1 MNKIVPKV
9 AWQLVIIVI
18 TRIPSDSDPYLIE
31 IESESNSWNSTWYQ
45 SICLNYITPSRRIW
59 LIHVIHGRSSWRDIA
74 NYSNSHTM
82 TPPRWPRNIW
92 NPVTHNLWLILL
104 YTYIYNIVKSFD
116 ICFFRFNNFLK
127 HFRSHFW
134 SFSAQ
139 FCSLTFLMLQNYSN
153 ATFLNVSQPL
163 KCSKIV

>member
-1 MNKIVPKV
+1 MSAGDYSYHKNPFRFRCVSN
-9 AWQLVIIVI
+9 L
-18 TRIPSDSDPYLIE
+18 DPD
-31 IESESNSWNSTWYQ
+31 
-45 SICLNYITPSRRIW
+45 LN
-59 LIHVIHGRSSWRDIA
+59 LIHGTRHDINQYVQIKSHRVDAYDSFMWFMADHLGGISRIIQTVILWHHPGMES
-74 NYSNSHTM
+74 
-82 TPPRWPRNIW
+82 NIW
-92 NPVTHNLWLILL
+92 NPLTHYFWPILL

-139 FCSLTFLMLQNYSN
+139 FCSLTFLMLQKYPN